1 MQIFKY
7 AIMQI
12 FKYASMQ
19 TCKFAGLK
27 VFNFASLTQC
37 MSNWLIFG
45 NNGDFLGFI

>member
-19 TCKFAGLK
+19 TCKFAGLQ
-27 VFNFASLTQC
+27 VVTQQ
-37 MSNWLIFG
+37 LIPTG
-45 NNGDFLGFI
+45 SRVIHGPSKGPCDF